1 MRLFLLIP
9 LLTLQA
15 SVALAAEPPLRWER
29 QRVPGA
35 STELVAVAS
44 GPAGELAVADA
55 RGALVQTAEGWQRHA
70 LRGDAADLA
79 FDARGVLWIAGSAG
93 LARLAPGGQLEDRS
107 PGVGERDRRLARIS
121 IASGILA
128 VAGEGGVFVSPD
140 GHRWSRAREGLP
152 TGAVNSVLLLV
163 QGVDTPLFELW
174 LSAGGRLYRVPGRR
188 EGAELRLDPAE
199 RVALRGRGARS
210 DALDLVPLGRAVLAI
225 GADWVAVVAAGQET
239 AASLPLELPAGARAR
254 RGAVH
259 AGRTWLASDRG
270 LLVSGEPGGPWTRV
284 GAPADVAMH
293 ALTRSGSG
301 LVAAGVRGLVRGAA
315 AASPSEPAPSHSAE
329 RPALPPR
336 SAEPDVRS
344 VQRAAL
350 AYLDLDPGRLRALRR
365 GVDRRGWLPTVDL
378 RAGGDL
384 SRDRRRDFDQ
394 AFLSGGLRDL
404 FDEEFDR
411 GTDVGVSLVFSWDLG
426 DTVFH
431 PDALDVSRE
440 GRALIELRDDVLDE
454 VTRLYFE
461 RRRVLLALA
470 SGPGSTREE
479 AARLRLRADE
489 LAAGL
494 DAWTGGWFGRRA
506 ASLSP

>member
-1 MRLFLLIP
+1 VSVFLLAP
-9 LLTLQA
+9 LLALQA
-15 SVALAAEPPLRWER
+15 TAALASDPPLRWDR

-44 GPAGELAVADA
+44 GPAGSLAVADA
-55 RGALVQTAEGWQRHA
+55 RGVLVQTAEGWQRHA
-70 LRGDAADLA
+70 VRGDAADLA
-79 FDARGVLWIAGSAG
+79 FDARGVLWIAGSGG
-93 LARLAPGGQLEDRS
+93 LVRLEPGGRAEDRS
-107 PGVGERDRRLARIS
+107 PGVGERDRHLGRIS

-128 VAGEGGVFVSPD
+128 VAGEGGAFVSPD
-140 GHRWSRAREGLP
+140 GRRWSRPQAGLP
-152 TGAVNSVLLLV
+152 TGAVKSVLLLV
-163 QGVDTPLFELW
+163 QDVDDSVFELW

-188 EGAELRLDPAE
+188 AGAELALDPAE

-239 AASLPLELPAGARAR
+239 AASLALELPAGARAR
-254 RGAVH
+254 RGLVH

-270 LLVSGEPGGPWTRV
+270 LLVSGESGGAWTRV

-293 ALTRSGSG
+293 ALARSSSG
-301 LVAAGVRGLVRGAA
+301 LVAAGARGLVRGAA
-315 AASPSEPAPSHSAE
+315 AASPAEPARSRSAE
-329 RPALPPR
+329 LPAVPR
-336 SAEPDVRS
+336 LGGEPDVRS

-350 AYLDLDPGRLRALRR
+350 AYLDLGPERLRDLRR
-365 GVDRRGWLPTVDL
+365 GVDRRGWLPKLDL

-394 AFLSGGLRDL
+394 AFLSGGVRDL

-440 GRALIELRDDVLDE
+440 ARALIELRDDVLDE

-470 SGPGSTREE
+470 AGPGSTREE

-506 ASLSP
+506 ASLSH